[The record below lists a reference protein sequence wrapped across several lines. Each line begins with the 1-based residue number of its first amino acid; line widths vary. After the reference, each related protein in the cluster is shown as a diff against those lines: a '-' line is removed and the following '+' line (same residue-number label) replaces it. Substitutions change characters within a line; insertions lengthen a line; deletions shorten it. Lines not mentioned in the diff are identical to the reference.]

1 MNWFKE
7 NPFSGALVA
16 ATAFLTLLGLYFAYT
31 QNASFVEQTDAFAAN
46 NSSLGRLQSSKP
58 FPNDANLKAA
68 EEEAKSAAKI
78 LGDLAAEVARQT
90 TPLDPNLTPRDFQD
104 KLSAA
109 AATAEAA
116 ATSAGVSL
124 PEDFYLGFSAYK
136 AQPPSEAAAPVLGQQ
151 LETIANV
158 TGLLLKSGIR
168 QVVGIDRPP
177 LRAEESESE
186 EKRGE
191 PTQAEL
197 AAVQLAP
204 FDVEFVADQSS
215 FRSALSAITTAQ
227 PMVLVRLVSVANSSP
242 APPAKESTG
251 GTQETSEPAATTEG
265 AGEIPV
271 AFGKETLNVKL
282 RLASVSVTPAAAAKE

>member
-1 MNWFKE
+1 MNWFKD
-7 NPFSGALVA
+7 NPFAGALSAV
-16 ATAFLTLLGLYFAYT
+16 TALLTLAALYFAYT

-46 NSSLGRLQSSKP
+46 NASLGRLQSAKP

-68 EEEAKSAAKI
+68 EEEAKSAGKI

-109 AATAEAA
+109 TAAADEAA
-116 ATSAGVSL
+116 ATAGIGLS
-124 PEDFYLGFSAYK
+124 EDFYLGFSAYK

-158 TGLLLKSGIR
+158 TSLLIKSGIR
-168 QVVGIDRPP
+168 QLVGIDRAP
-177 LRAEESESE
+177 LRAEEPKSE
-186 EKRGE
+186 EEENKSASG
-191 PTQAEL
+191 EL

-227 PMVLVRLVSVANSSP
+227 PVVLVRLVSVTNSSP
-242 APPAKESTG
+242 APPAKESAG
-251 GTQETSEPAATTEG
+251 ATQEAAEPAAKTEG
-265 AGEIPV
+265 AIEIPV

-282 RLASVSVTPAAAAKE
+282 RLASVSVTPAATKE

>member
-1 MNWFKE
+1 MNWFKD
-7 NPFSGALVA
+7 NPFAGALSA
-16 ATAFLTLLGLYFAYT
+16 ATALLTLVALYFAYT
-31 QNASFVEQTDAFAAN
+31 QNASFVEQSDAFAAN
-46 NSSLGRLQSSKP
+46 NASLGRLQSAKP

-68 EEEAKSAAKI
+68 EEEAKLAGKI

-109 AATAEAA
+109 AATADEAA
-116 ATSAGVSL
+116 ATAGINL

-136 AQPPSEAAAPVLGQQ
+136 AEPPSEAAAPVLGQQ
-151 LETIANV
+151 LETITNV
-158 TGLLLKSGIR
+158 TSLLIKSGIR
-168 QVVGIDRPP
+168 QLIGIERAP
-177 LRAEESESE
+177 LRAEEPKSE
-186 EKRGE
+186 EEESKSSSG
-191 PTQAEL
+191 EL

-227 PMVLVRLVSVANSSP
+227 PVVLVRLVSVSNSSP
-242 APPAKESTG
+242 APPAKESAG
-251 GTQETSEPAATTEG
+251 ATQETAEPAATTEG
-265 AGEIPV
+265 ASQIPV

-282 RLASVSVTPAAAAKE
+282 RLASVSVTPAATKE

>member
-1 MNWFKE
+1 MNWFKD
-7 NPFSGALVA
+7 NPFAGALSA
-16 ATAFLTLLGLYFAYT
+16 ATALFTLVALYFAYT
-31 QNASFVEQTDAFAAN
+31 QNASLVEQTDAFAAN
-46 NSSLGRLQSSKP
+46 NASLGRLQSAKP

-68 EEEAKSAAKI
+68 EEEAKSAGKI

-109 AATAEAA
+109 AATADEAA
-116 ATSAGVSL
+116 ATAGINL

-158 TGLLLKSGIR
+158 TSMLIKSGVR
-168 QVVGIDRPP
+168 QLVGIERAP
-177 LRAEESESE
+177 LRAEEPKGE
-186 EKRGE
+186 EEENK
-191 PTQAEL
+191 PDSAEL

-204 FDVEFVADQSS
+204 FDVEFVADQSA

-227 PMVLVRLVSVANSSP
+227 PVVLVRLVSVTNSSP
-242 APPAKESTG
+242 APPAKESASA
-251 GTQETSEPAATTEG
+251 TQETAEPAATTEG
-265 AGEIPV
+265 ASEIPV

-282 RLASVSVTPAAAAKE
+282 RLASVSVTPAAAKE

>member
-7 NPFSGALVA
+7 NPFVGALVA
-16 ATAFLTLLGLYFAYT
+16 STTLLTLVGLYFAYT
-31 QNASFVEQTDAFAAN
+31 QNTAFVEQTDTFAAN
-46 NSSLGRLQSSKP
+46 NSSLARLQKAKP
-58 FPNDANLKAA
+58 FPNEANLTAA

-78 LGDLAAEVARQT
+78 LGDLAAEVARQS

-109 AATAEAA
+109 AATAEKAA
-116 ATSAGVSL
+116 ANVEVGL

-136 AQPPSEAAAPVLGQQ
+136 AQPPPEAAASVLGQQ

-168 QVVGIDRPP
+168 QFIGIERAP
-177 LRAEESESE
+177 LRAEEPETDE
-186 EKRGE
+186 GE
-191 PTQAEL
+191 DKPTSAQL

-204 FDVEFVADQSS
+204 FDVEFVADQSA
-215 FRSALSAITTAQ
+215 FRAALSAIITAQ
-227 PMVLVRLVSVANSSP
+227 PVVLVRLVSVTNSSP
-242 APPAKESTG
+242 SPPAKETAG
-251 GTQETSEPAATTEG
+251 ATQETAETVAATEG
-265 AGEIPV
+265 SGQIPV

-282 RLASVSVTPAAAAKE
+282 RLASVSVAPAAANE